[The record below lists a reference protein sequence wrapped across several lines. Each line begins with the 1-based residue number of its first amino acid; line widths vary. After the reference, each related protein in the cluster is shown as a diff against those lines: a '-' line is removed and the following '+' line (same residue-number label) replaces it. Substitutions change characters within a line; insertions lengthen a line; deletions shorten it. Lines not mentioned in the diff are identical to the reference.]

1 MTIDELTVKIT
12 VAAEEA
18 EAALDALLEKVRAF
32 QEKTGLALQLDAGS
46 WDSQLAETGQAA
58 EKAAAEIQRGLQ
70 QTGEQAE
77 ALTEKMRQSAE
88 TAAAQGDAFGELGD
102 QAKGLRE
109 HFERN
114 EKSVQSLIRQLAEL
128 GRQREAL
135 ERLKK
140 LAGQLKSCEKGGDDY
155 RKVMGQLRPVL
166 KQAGLSTEKLGKNME
181 GLESAIAATEKSMS
195 SAANGIAGKLEGVIR
210 WAEQTKQSLTI
221 SGSVNVDTSPS
232 IQALNGLIAVAQ
244 TALALLN
251 ALGLGGGTGKSG
263 GGGGGG
269 GGGNKA
275 EEAEKKAEEA
285 RKKALQADYDRIE
298 HRRHLNEISLEEEL
312 AGLEE
317 IRRKHQMTAEEIM
330 AWEEKVYD
338 LKKEIRER
346 DADSIDQLADGVV
359 SALEKRYEAMRDAEI
374 ERLDKSREAWEQWRD
389 DSVQAIEDQIAA
401 LDKLADTEDEE
412 KKSAEELRKIEKL
425 RREVEYEQD
434 AYNRQKLQQQ
444 LDEAV
449 ASREERLRKLELK
462 QQKEA
467 LQEEIEKIRDQAS
480 EKIKELDGEQD
491 AIEKAYEERLK
502 AASLQAEAEKL
513 LMTKSQDEIMDL
525 LYEYVPEYDALGKS
539 MGEKL
544 LEGFQSR
551 VGSITDWFRGFNDQ
565 LARMQEELAGSLN
578 AATDRFYE
586 SRRDTAGQS
595 GAGGAPVVQQTVNFY
610 EPVESPSQ
618 VARRMEDV
626 NDQLGMM
633 MA

>member
-1 MTIDELTVKIT
+1 MTIDELTVRIT

-46 WDSQLAETGQAA
+46 WDSQLAETGEGFQQA
-58 EKAAAEIQRGLQ
+58 
-70 QTGEQAE
+70 GEQAE
-77 ALTEKMRQSAE
+77 ALADKLRQSTE
-88 TAAAQGDAFGELGD
+88 TALAHKGAFEELGGEA
-102 QAKGLRE
+102 QKIRE
-109 HFERN
+109 GFQQN
-114 EKSVQSLIRQLAEL
+114 EKSVQGLVRQLAEL

-135 ERLKK
+135 N
-140 LAGQLKSCEKGGDDY
+140 QLKNLSAQLKNCEKGGEGY
-155 RKVMGQLRPVL
+155 RKTLTQIQPVL
-166 KQAGLSTEKLGKNME
+166 KKAGISTENLGKGME
-181 GLESAIAATEKSMS
+181 GLDDAVTSAEKSMG

-251 ALGLGGGTGKSG
+251 ALGLGGGTGKSVSRG

-269 GGGNKA
+269 SKA
-275 EEAEKKAEEA
+275 DDAEKKAEEA

-389 DSVQAIEDQIAA
+389 DSVAAIEDQIAA
-401 LDKLADTEDEE
+401 LDQLADTEDEE

-544 LEGFQSR
+544 LEGFQSK
-551 VGSITDWFRGFNDQ
+551 VESIADWFRGFNDQ

-626 NDQLGMM
+626 NDQLGWM

>member
-1 MTIDELTVKIT
+1 MTIDELTVRIT

-46 WDSQLAETGQAA
+46 WDSQLAETGEGFQQA
-58 EKAAAEIQRGLQ
+58 
-70 QTGEQAE
+70 GEQAE
-77 ALTEKMRQSAE
+77 ALADKLRQSTE
-88 TAAAQGDAFGELGD
+88 TALAHKGAFEELGGEA
-102 QAKGLRE
+102 QKIRE
-109 HFERN
+109 GFQQN
-114 EKSVQSLIRQLAEL
+114 EKSVQGLVRQLAEL

-135 ERLKK
+135 N
-140 LAGQLKSCEKGGDDY
+140 QLKNLSAQLKNCEKGGEGY
-155 RKVMGQLRPVL
+155 RKTLTQIQPVL
-166 KQAGLSTEKLGKNME
+166 KKAGISTENLGKGME
-181 GLESAIAATEKSMS
+181 GLDDAVTSAEKSMG

-251 ALGLGGGTGKSG
+251 ALGLGGGTGKSVSR
-263 GGGGGG
+263 GGGG

-389 DSVQAIEDQIAA
+389 DSVAAIEDQIAA

-544 LEGFQSR
+544 LEGFQSK

-565 LARMQEELAGSLN
+565 LARMQENLAGSLN

-586 SRRDTAGQS
+586 SRWDTAGQS

>member
-46 WDSQLAETGQAA
+46 WDSQLAETGEGFQQA
-58 EKAAAEIQRGLQ
+58 
-70 QTGEQAE
+70 GEQAE
-77 ALTEKMRQSAE
+77 ALADKLRQSTE
-88 TAAAQGDAFGELGD
+88 TALAHKGAFEELGGEA
-102 QAKGLRE
+102 QKIRE
-109 HFERN
+109 GFQQN
-114 EKSVQSLIRQLAEL
+114 EKSVQGLVRQLAEL

-135 ERLKK
+135 N
-140 LAGQLKSCEKGGDDY
+140 QLKNLSAQLKNCEKGGEGY
-155 RKVMGQLRPVL
+155 RKTLTQIQPVL
-166 KQAGLSTEKLGKNME
+166 KKAGISTENLGKGME
-181 GLESAIAATEKSMS
+181 GLDDAVTSAEKSMG

-232 IQALNGLIAVAQ
+232 IQALNRLIAVAQ

-251 ALGLGGGTGKSG
+251 ALGLGGGTGKSVSRG

-269 GGGNKA
+269 GSKA
-275 EEAEKKAEEA
+275 EDAEKKAEEA

-389 DSVQAIEDQIAA
+389 DSVAAIEDQIAA

-544 LEGFQSR
+544 LEGFQSKA
-551 VGSITDWFRGFNDQ
+551 GSIADWFRSFNDQ
-565 LARMQEELAGSLN
+565 LARMQENLAGSMN

-586 SRRDTAGQS
+586 SRRDTASQSGQS
-595 GAGGAPVVQQTVNFY
+595 GATMVQQTVNFY
-610 EPVESPSQ
+610 EPVESPGQ

-626 NDQLGMM
+626 NDQLGWM

>member
-18 EAALDALLEKVRAF
+18 EAALDALVEKVRAF

-46 WDSQLAETGQAA
+46 WKRQLTETGEEFQQA
-58 EKAAAEIQRGLQ
+58 
-70 QTGEQAE
+70 GEQAE
-77 ALTEKMRQSAE
+77 ALADKLRQSTE
-88 TAAAQGDAFGELGD
+88 TALAHKGAFEELGGEA
-102 QAKGLRE
+102 QKIRE
-109 HFERN
+109 GFQQN
-114 EKSVQSLIRQLAEL
+114 EKSVQGLVRQLAEL

-135 ERLKK
+135 N
-140 LAGQLKSCEKGGDDY
+140 QLKNLSAQLKNCEKGGEGY
-155 RKVMGQLRPVL
+155 RKTLTQIQPVL
-166 KQAGLSTEKLGKNME
+166 KKAGLSTENLGKNME
-181 GLESAIAATEKSMS
+181 GLDDAITSAEKSMG

-251 ALGLGGGTGKSG
+251 ALGLGGGTGKSVSR
-263 GGGGGG
+263 GGGG

-389 DSVQAIEDQIAA
+389 DSVAAIEDQIAA

-544 LEGFQSR
+544 LEGFQSK
-551 VGSITDWFRGFNDQ
+551 VGSITDWFRSFNDQ
-565 LARMQEELAGSLN
+565 LARMQENLAGSMN

-595 GAGGAPVVQQTVNFY
+595 GAGGATMVQQTVNFY

-633 MA
+633 LA

>member
-12 VAAEEA
+12 VAADEA
-18 EAALDALLEKVRAF
+18 EAALEKLMEKLQAF
-32 QEKTGLALQLDAGS
+32 QEKTGTALQMDTGKWSGQLTEPANALQETGENAEN
-46 WDSQLAETGQAA
+46 LAERLRQAA
-58 EKAAAEIQRGLQ
+58 DAAAVHR
-70 QTGEQAE
+70 E
-77 ALTEKMRQSAE
+77 AFT
-88 TAAAQGDAFGELGD
+88 ELGCE
-102 QAKGLRE
+102 AENLRE
-109 HFERN
+109 KFERN
-114 EKSVQSLIRQLAEL
+114 EKSVQSMARQLLEL

-135 ERLKK
+135 TQLKN
-140 LAGQLKSCEKGGDDY
+140 LSTQLKSCEKGGDGY
-155 RKVMGQLRPVL
+155 RKVMAQLQPAM
-166 KQAGLSTEKLGKNME
+166 KQAGISTGSLGKEME
-181 GLESAIAATEKSMS
+181 GLDDAIASAEKSMG
-195 SAANGIAGKLEGVIR
+195 SAASGIAGKLGGIIR
-210 WAEQTKQSLTI
+210 WAEQARQSLTI
-221 SGSVNVDTSPS
+221 SGSVDVNTSPS
-232 IQALNGLIAVAQ
+232 IQALNGLIAAAQ

-251 ALGLGGGTGKSG
+251 ALGLGGSGGKSVSRG

-275 EEAEKKAEEA
+275 EEAEEA

-298 HRRHLNEISLEEEL
+298 HRRHLNEIGLEEEL

-317 IRRKHQMTAEEIM
+317 IRRKHRMTAEEIM
-330 AWEEKVYD
+330 DWEKKVYD

-401 LDKLADTEDEE
+401 LDKLTDTEDEE

-434 AYNRQKLQQQ
+434 GYNRQKLQQQ

-449 ASREERLRKLELK
+449 SSREERLRKLELR
-462 QQKEA
+462 QQKET
-467 LQEEIEKIRDQAS
+467 LQEEIGKISAQAS
-480 EKIKELDGEQD
+480 EKIRELDGEQD

-513 LMTKSQDEIMDL
+513 LTTKSQNEIMNL

-544 LEGFQSR
+544 MEGFQSKA
-551 VGSITDWFRGFNDQ
+551 GSIADWFRSFNDQ
-565 LARMQEELAGSLN
+565 LARMQEELAGSMN

-586 SRRDTAGQS
+586 SRQEAENQS
-595 GAGGAPVVQQTVNFY
+595 RRSGAPVVQQTVNFY

>member
-46 WDSQLAETGQAA
+46 WDSQLAETGEGFQQA
-58 EKAAAEIQRGLQ
+58 
-70 QTGEQAE
+70 GEQAE
-77 ALTEKMRQSAE
+77 ALADKLRQSTE
-88 TAAAQGDAFGELGD
+88 TALAHKGAFEELGGEA
-102 QAKGLRE
+102 QKIRE
-109 HFERN
+109 GFQQN
-114 EKSVQSLIRQLAEL
+114 EKSVQGLVRQLAEL

-135 ERLKK
+135 N
-140 LAGQLKSCEKGGDDY
+140 QLKNLSAQLKNCEKGGEGY
-155 RKVMGQLRPVL
+155 RKTLTQIQPVL
-166 KQAGLSTEKLGKNME
+166 KKAGISTENLGKNME
-181 GLESAIAATEKSMS
+181 GLDDAITSAEKSMG

-251 ALGLGGGTGKSG
+251 ALGLGGGTGKS

-389 DSVQAIEDQIAA
+389 DSVAAIEDQIAA

-544 LEGFQSR
+544 LEGFQSK
-551 VGSITDWFRGFNDQ
+551 VGSIADWFRSFNDQ
-565 LARMQEELAGSLN
+565 LARMQEELAGSMN

-610 EPVESPSQ
+610 EPVESPGQ

-626 NDQLGMM
+626 NDQLGWM

>member
-46 WDSQLAETGQAA
+46 WDSQLAETGEGFQQA
-58 EKAAAEIQRGLQ
+58 
-70 QTGEQAE
+70 GEQAE
-77 ALTEKMRQSAE
+77 ALADKLRQSTE
-88 TAAAQGDAFGELGD
+88 TVLAHKGAFEELGGEA
-102 QAKGLRE
+102 QKIRE
-109 HFERN
+109 GFQQN
-114 EKSVQSLIRQLAEL
+114 EKSVQGLVRQLAEL

-135 ERLKK
+135 N
-140 LAGQLKSCEKGGDDY
+140 QLKNLSAQLKNCEKGGEGY
-155 RKVMGQLRPVL
+155 RKTLTQIQPVL
-166 KQAGLSTEKLGKNME
+166 KKAGISTENLGKGME
-181 GLESAIAATEKSMS
+181 GLDDAVTSAEKSMG

-251 ALGLGGGTGKSG
+251 ALGLGGGTGKSVSR
-263 GGGGGG
+263 GGGG

-346 DADSIDQLADGVV
+346 NADSIDQLADGVV

-491 AIEKAYEERLK
+491 AIEKAYEERLR

-544 LEGFQSR
+544 LEGFQSK
-551 VGSITDWFRGFNDQ
+551 VESIADWFRGFNDQ

-626 NDQLGMM
+626 NDQLGWM

>member
-12 VAAEEA
+12 VAADEA
-18 EAALDALLEKVRAF
+18 EAALEKLLEKLQAF
-32 QEKTGLALQLDAGS
+32 QEKTGMALQMDTGKWSGQLTEPANALQEMGENAEK
-46 WDSQLAETGQAA
+46 LAERLRQAVD
-58 EKAAAEIQRGLQ
+58 AAAVHR
-70 QTGEQAE
+70 E
-77 ALTEKMRQSAE
+77 AFT
-88 TAAAQGDAFGELGD
+88 ELGSE
-102 QAKGLRE
+102 AENLRGK
-109 HFERN
+109 FERN
-114 EKSVQSLIRQLAEL
+114 EKSVQSMARQLLEL

-135 ERLKK
+135 TQLKN
-140 LAGQLKSCEKGGDDY
+140 LSAQLKSCEKGGDGY
-155 RKVMGQLRPVL
+155 RKVMAQLQPAV
-166 KQAGLSTEKLGKNME
+166 KQAGISTESLGKEMQ
-181 GLESAIAATEKSMS
+181 GLDDAIASAEKSMG
-195 SAANGIAGKLEGVIR
+195 SAAAGIEGQLGGIIR
-210 WAEQTKQSLTI
+210 WAEQARQSLTI
-221 SGSVNVDTSPS
+221 SGSVDVNTSPS
-232 IQALNGLIAVAQ
+232 IQALNGLIAAAQ

-251 ALGLGGGTGKSG
+251 ALGLGGSAGKSISR
-263 GGGGGG
+263 GGGG

-317 IRRKHQMTAEEIM
+317 IRRKHRMTAEEIM
-330 AWEEKVYD
+330 DWEEKVYD

-346 DADSIDQLADGVV
+346 DADSIDKLADGVV

-374 ERLDKSREAWEQWRD
+374 ERLDKSREVWEQWRD

-513 LMTKSQDEIMDL
+513 LMTKSQDEIMNL

-544 LEGFQSR
+544 LEGFQSKA
-551 VGSITDWFRGFNDQ
+551 GSIADWFRSFNDQ

-586 SRRDTAGQS
+586 SRRETAGQS

-626 NDQLGMM
+626 NDQLGWM

>member
-46 WDSQLAETGQAA
+46 WDSQLAETGEGFQQA
-58 EKAAAEIQRGLQ
+58 
-70 QTGEQAE
+70 GEQAE
-77 ALTEKMRQSAE
+77 ALADKLRQSTE
-88 TAAAQGDAFGELGD
+88 TALVHKGAFEELGGEA
-102 QAKGLRE
+102 QKIRE
-109 HFERN
+109 GFQQN
-114 EKSVQSLIRQLAEL
+114 EKSVQSLVRQLAEL

-135 ERLKK
+135 N
-140 LAGQLKSCEKGGDDY
+140 QLKNLSAQLKNCEKGGEGY
-155 RKVMGQLRPVL
+155 RKTLTQIQPVL
-166 KQAGLSTEKLGKNME
+166 KKAGISTENLGKGME
-181 GLESAIAATEKSMS
+181 GLDDAVTSAEKSMG

-269 GGGNKA
+269 GGGSKA
-275 EEAEKKAEEA
+275 EDAEKKAEEA

-389 DSVQAIEDQIAA
+389 DSVAAIEDQIAA
-401 LDKLADTEDEE
+401 LDQLADTEDEE

-544 LEGFQSR
+544 LEGFQSK
-551 VGSITDWFRGFNDQ
+551 VGSIADWFRGFNDQ

-586 SRRDTAGQS
+586 SRWDTAGQS

>member
-32 QEKTGLALQLDAGS
+32 QKKTGLALQLDAGS
-46 WDSQLAETGQAA
+46 WDSQLAETGEGFQQA
-58 EKAAAEIQRGLQ
+58 
-70 QTGEQAE
+70 GEQAE
-77 ALTEKMRQSAE
+77 ALADKLRQSTE
-88 TAAAQGDAFGELGD
+88 TALAHKGAFEELGGEA
-102 QAKGLRE
+102 QKIRE
-109 HFERN
+109 GFQQN
-114 EKSVQSLIRQLAEL
+114 EKSVQGLVRQLAEL

-135 ERLKK
+135 N
-140 LAGQLKSCEKGGDDY
+140 QLKNLSAQLKNCEKGGEGY
-155 RKVMGQLRPVL
+155 RKTLTQIQPVL
-166 KQAGLSTEKLGKNME
+166 KKAGISTENLGKGME
-181 GLESAIAATEKSMS
+181 GLDDAVTSAEKSMG

-251 ALGLGGGTGKSG
+251 ALGLGSGTGKSVSR
-263 GGGGGG
+263 GGGG

-389 DSVQAIEDQIAA
+389 DSVAAIEDQIAA
-401 LDKLADTEDEE
+401 LDQLADTEDEE

-444 LDEAV
+444 LDEAIS
-449 ASREERLRKLELK
+449 SREERLRKLELK

-544 LEGFQSR
+544 LEGFQSK
-551 VGSITDWFRGFNDQ
+551 VESIADWFRGFNDQ
-565 LARMQEELAGSLN
+565 LTRMQEELAGSLN

-626 NDQLGMM
+626 NDQLGWM

>member
-46 WDSQLAETGQAA
+46 WDSQLAETGEGFQQA
-58 EKAAAEIQRGLQ
+58 
-70 QTGEQAE
+70 GEQAE
-77 ALTEKMRQSAE
+77 ALADKLRQSTE
-88 TAAAQGDAFGELGD
+88 TVLAHKGAFEELGGEA
-102 QAKGLRE
+102 QKIRE
-109 HFERN
+109 GFQQN
-114 EKSVQSLIRQLAEL
+114 EKSVQGLVRQLAEL

-135 ERLKK
+135 N
-140 LAGQLKSCEKGGDDY
+140 QLKNLSAQLKNCEKGGEGY
-155 RKVMGQLRPVL
+155 RKTLTQIQPVL
-166 KQAGLSTEKLGKNME
+166 KKAGISTENLGKGME
-181 GLESAIAATEKSMS
+181 GLDDAVTSAEKSMG

-251 ALGLGGGTGKSG
+251 ALGLGGGTGKSVSRC
-263 GGGGGG
+263 GGG

-389 DSVQAIEDQIAA
+389 DSVAAIEDQIAA

-544 LEGFQSR
+544 LEGFQSK

-565 LARMQEELAGSLN
+565 LARMQEELAGGLN

-586 SRRDTAGQS
+586 SRRDTAVQS

-633 MA
+633 MV

>member
-18 EAALDALLEKVRAF
+18 EAALDALLEKARAF

-46 WDSQLAETGQAA
+46 WKRQLTETGEEFQQA
-58 EKAAAEIQRGLQ
+58 
-70 QTGEQAE
+70 GEQAE
-77 ALTEKMRQSAE
+77 ALADKLRQSTE
-88 TAAAQGDAFGELGD
+88 TALAHKGAFEELGGEA
-102 QAKGLRE
+102 QKIRE
-109 HFERN
+109 GFQQN
-114 EKSVQSLIRQLAEL
+114 EKSVQGLVRQLAEL

-135 ERLKK
+135 N
-140 LAGQLKSCEKGGDDY
+140 QLKNLSAQLKNCEKGGEGY
-155 RKVMGQLRPVL
+155 RKTLTQIQPVL
-166 KQAGLSTEKLGKNME
+166 KKAGISTENLGKGME
-181 GLESAIAATEKSMS
+181 GLDDAVTSAEKSMG

-269 GGGNKA
+269 GGGSKA
-275 EEAEKKAEEA
+275 DDAEKKAEEA

-389 DSVQAIEDQIAA
+389 DSVAAIEDQIAA

-502 AASLQAEAEKL
+502 AASLQAEAEKM
-513 LMTKSQDEIMDL
+513 LMTKSQDEIMSL

-544 LEGFQSR
+544 LEGFQSK
-551 VGSITDWFRGFNDQ
+551 VGSIADWFRSFNDQ
-565 LARMQEELAGSLN
+565 LARMQEELAGTMN

-586 SRRDTAGQS
+586 SRRDTASQSGQS
-595 GAGGAPVVQQTVNFY
+595 GATMVQQTVNFY
-610 EPVESPSQ
+610 EPVESPGQ

-626 NDQLGMM
+626 NDQLGWM

>member
-18 EAALDALLEKVRAF
+18 EAALDALLEKARAF

-46 WDSQLAETGQAA
+46 WKRQLTETGEEFQQA
-58 EKAAAEIQRGLQ
+58 
-70 QTGEQAE
+70 GEQAE
-77 ALTEKMRQSAE
+77 ALADKLRQSTE
-88 TAAAQGDAFGELGD
+88 TALAHKGAFEELGGEA
-102 QAKGLRE
+102 QKIRE
-109 HFERN
+109 GFQQN
-114 EKSVQSLIRQLAEL
+114 EKSVQGLVRQLAEL

-135 ERLKK
+135 N
-140 LAGQLKSCEKGGDDY
+140 QLKNLSAQLKNCEKGGEGY
-155 RKVMGQLRPVL
+155 RKTLTQIQPVL
-166 KQAGLSTEKLGKNME
+166 KKAGISTENLGKGME
-181 GLESAIAATEKSMS
+181 GLDDAVTSAEKSMG

-251 ALGLGGGTGKSG
+251 ALGLGGGTGKSVSR
-263 GGGGGG
+263 GGGG

-374 ERLDKSREAWEQWRD
+374 ERLNKSREAWEQWRD
-389 DSVQAIEDQIAA
+389 DSVAAIEDQIAA

-544 LEGFQSR
+544 LEGFQSK
-551 VGSITDWFRGFNDQ
+551 VGSIADWFRSFNDQ
-565 LARMQEELAGSLN
+565 LARMQEELAGTMN

-586 SRRDTAGQS
+586 SRRDTASQSGQS
-595 GAGGAPVVQQTVNFY
+595 GATVVQQTVNFY

>member
-18 EAALDALLEKVRAF
+18 EAALDALVEKVRAF

-46 WDSQLAETGQAA
+46 WDSQLAETGEGFQQA
-58 EKAAAEIQRGLQ
+58 
-70 QTGEQAE
+70 GEQAE
-77 ALTEKMRQSAE
+77 ALADKLRQSTE
-88 TAAAQGDAFGELGD
+88 TALAHKGAFEELGGEA
-102 QAKGLRE
+102 QKIRE
-109 HFERN
+109 GFQQN
-114 EKSVQSLIRQLAEL
+114 EKNVQSMARQLAEL

-135 ERLKK
+135 
-140 LAGQLKSCEKGGDDY
+140 AQLKNLSAQLKNCEKGGEGY
-155 RKVMGQLRPVL
+155 RKTLTQIQPVL
-166 KQAGLSTEKLGKNME
+166 KKAGISTENLGKGME
-181 GLESAIAATEKSMS
+181 GLDDAVTSAEKSMS

-221 SGSVNVDTSPS
+221 SGSVDVDTSAS

-251 ALGLGGGTGKSG
+251 ALGLGGGTGKSVSR
-263 GGGGGG
+263 GGGG

-389 DSVQAIEDQIAA
+389 DSVAAIEDQIAA

-544 LEGFQSR
+544 LEGFQSK
-551 VGSITDWFRGFNDQ
+551 VGSIADWFRGFNDQ

-586 SRRDTAGQS
+586 SRWDTAGQS

-626 NDQLGMM
+626 NDQLGWM

>member
-18 EAALDALLEKVRAF
+18 EAALDALVEKVRAF

-46 WDSQLAETGQAA
+46 WDSQLAETGEGFQQA
-58 EKAAAEIQRGLQ
+58 
-70 QTGEQAE
+70 GEQAE
-77 ALTEKMRQSAE
+77 ALADKLRQSTE
-88 TAAAQGDAFGELGD
+88 TALAHKGAFDELGGEA
-102 QAKGLRE
+102 QKIRE
-109 HFERN
+109 GFQQN
-114 EKSVQSLIRQLAEL
+114 EKSVQGLVRQLAEL

-135 ERLKK
+135 N
-140 LAGQLKSCEKGGDDY
+140 QLKNLSAQLKNCEKGGEGY
-155 RKVMGQLRPVL
+155 RKTLTQIQPVL
-166 KQAGLSTEKLGKNME
+166 KKAGISTENLGKGME
-181 GLESAIAATEKSMS
+181 GLDDAVTSAEKSIG

-263 GGGGGG
+263 GGGSGGG
-269 GGGNKA
+269 GGSKA
-275 EEAEKKAEEA
+275 DDAEKKAEEA
-285 RKKALQADYDRIE
+285 RKKALLADYDRIE

-401 LDKLADTEDEE
+401 LDQLADTEDEE

-544 LEGFQSR
+544 LEGFQSK
-551 VGSITDWFRGFNDQ
+551 VGSIADWFRSFNDQ
-565 LARMQEELAGSLN
+565 LARMQEELAGSMN

-610 EPVESPSQ
+610 EPVESPGQ

-626 NDQLGMM
+626 NDQLGWM

>member
-46 WDSQLAETGQAA
+46 WDSQLAETGEGFQQA
-58 EKAAAEIQRGLQ
+58 
-70 QTGEQAE
+70 GEQAE
-77 ALTEKMRQSAE
+77 ALADKLRQSTE
-88 TAAAQGDAFGELGD
+88 TALAHKGAFEELGGEA
-102 QAKGLRE
+102 QKIRE
-109 HFERN
+109 GFQQN
-114 EKSVQSLIRQLAEL
+114 EKSVQGLVRQLAEL

-135 ERLKK
+135 N
-140 LAGQLKSCEKGGDDY
+140 QLKNLSAQLKNCEKGGEGY
-155 RKVMGQLRPVL
+155 RKTLTQIQPVL
-166 KQAGLSTEKLGKNME
+166 KKAGISTENLGKGME
-181 GLESAIAATEKSMS
+181 GLDDAVTSAEKSMG

-221 SGSVNVDTSPS
+221 SGSVDVDTSAS

-251 ALGLGGGTGKSG
+251 ALGLGGGTGKSVSR
-263 GGGGGG
+263 GGGG

-389 DSVQAIEDQIAA
+389 DSVAAIEDQIAA

-434 AYNRQKLQQQ
+434 EYNRQKLQQQ
-444 LDEAV
+444 LDEAIS
-449 ASREERLRKLELK
+449 SREERLRKLELK

-480 EKIKELDGEQD
+480 EKIRELDGEQD

-544 LEGFQSR
+544 LEGFQSKA
-551 VGSITDWFRGFNDQ
+551 GSIADWFRGFNDQ

-626 NDQLGMM
+626 NDQLGWM

>member
-18 EAALDALLEKVRAF
+18 EAALDALVEKVRAF

-46 WDSQLAETGQAA
+46 WDSQLAETGEGFQQA
-58 EKAAAEIQRGLQ
+58 
-70 QTGEQAE
+70 GEQAE
-77 ALTEKMRQSAE
+77 ALADKLRQSTE
-88 TAAAQGDAFGELGD
+88 TALAHKGAFDELGGEA
-102 QAKGLRE
+102 QKIRE
-109 HFERN
+109 GFQQN
-114 EKSVQSLIRQLAEL
+114 EKSVQGLVRQLAEL

-135 ERLKK
+135 N
-140 LAGQLKSCEKGGDDY
+140 QLKNLSAQLKNCEKGGEGY
-155 RKVMGQLRPVL
+155 RKTLTQIQPVL
-166 KQAGLSTEKLGKNME
+166 KKAGISTENLGKGME
-181 GLESAIAATEKSMS
+181 GLDDAVTSAEKSIG

-269 GGGNKA
+269 GGGSKA
-275 EEAEKKAEEA
+275 DDAEKKAEEA
-285 RKKALQADYDRIE
+285 RKKALLADYDRIE

-401 LDKLADTEDEE
+401 LDQLADTEDEE

-544 LEGFQSR
+544 LEGFQSK
-551 VGSITDWFRGFNDQ
+551 VGSIADWFRSFNDQ
-565 LARMQEELAGSLN
+565 LARMQEELAGSMN

-610 EPVESPSQ
+610 EPVESPGQ

>member
-18 EAALDALLEKVRAF
+18 EAALDALMEKVRAF

-46 WDSQLAETGQAA
+46 WDSQLAETGEGFQQA
-58 EKAAAEIQRGLQ
+58 
-70 QTGEQAE
+70 GEQAE
-77 ALTEKMRQSAE
+77 ALADKLRQSTE
-88 TAAAQGDAFGELGD
+88 TALAHKGAFEELGGEA
-102 QAKGLRE
+102 QKIRE
-109 HFERN
+109 GFQQN
-114 EKSVQSLIRQLAEL
+114 EKSVQGLVRQLAEL

-135 ERLKK
+135 N
-140 LAGQLKSCEKGGDDY
+140 QLKNLSAQLKNCEKGGEGY
-155 RKVMGQLRPVL
+155 RKTLTQIQPVL
-166 KQAGLSTEKLGKNME
+166 KKAGISTENLGKGME
-181 GLESAIAATEKSMS
+181 GLDDAVTSAEKSMG

-210 WAEQTKQSLTI
+210 WAEQTKQCLTI
-221 SGSVNVDTSPS
+221 SGSVNEDTSPS

-251 ALGLGGGTGKSG
+251 ALGLGGGTGKSVSR
-263 GGGGGG
+263 GGGG

-285 RKKALQADYDRIE
+285 RKKALQADYDRLE

-346 DADSIDQLADGVV
+346 DADSIDRLADGVV

-389 DSVQAIEDQIAA
+389 DSVAAIEDQIAA

-502 AASLQAEAEKL
+502 AASLQTEAEKL

-544 LEGFQSR
+544 LEGFQSK
-551 VGSITDWFRGFNDQ
+551 VGSIADWFRSFNDQ
-565 LARMQEELAGSLN
+565 LARMQEELAGTMN

-610 EPVESPSQ
+610 EPVESPGQ

-633 MA
+633 MV

>member
-46 WDSQLAETGQAA
+46 WDSQLAETGEGFQQA
-58 EKAAAEIQRGLQ
+58 
-70 QTGEQAE
+70 GEQAE
-77 ALTEKMRQSAE
+77 ALADKLRQSTE
-88 TAAAQGDAFGELGD
+88 TALAQKDAFEELGGEA
-102 QAKGLRE
+102 QKIRE
-109 HFERN
+109 GFQQN
-114 EKSVQSLIRQLAEL
+114 EKNVQSMARQLAEL

-135 ERLKK
+135 N
-140 LAGQLKSCEKGGDDY
+140 QLKNLSAQLKNCEKGGEGY
-155 RKVMGQLRPVL
+155 RKTLTQIQPVL
-166 KQAGLSTEKLGKNME
+166 KKAGISTENLGKGME
-181 GLESAIAATEKSMS
+181 GLDDAVTSAEKSMG

-251 ALGLGGGTGKSG
+251 ALGLGGGTGKSVSR
-263 GGGGGG
+263 GGGG

-389 DSVQAIEDQIAA
+389 DSVAAIEDQIAA

-462 QQKEA
+462 QQTEA

-491 AIEKAYEERLK
+491 AIEKAYEERLR

-544 LEGFQSR
+544 LEGFQSK
-551 VGSITDWFRGFNDQ
+551 VGSIADWFRGFNDQ
-565 LARMQEELAGSLN
+565 LARMQENLAGSMN

-586 SRRDTAGQS
+586 SRRDTASQSGQS
-595 GAGGAPVVQQTVNFY
+595 GATMVQQTVNFY
-610 EPVESPSQ
+610 EPVESPGQ

-626 NDQLGMM
+626 NDQLGWM

>member
-18 EAALDALLEKVRAF
+18 EAALDALVEKVRAF

-46 WDSQLAETGQAA
+46 WDSQLAETGEGFQQA
-58 EKAAAEIQRGLQ
+58 
-70 QTGEQAE
+70 GEQAE
-77 ALTEKMRQSAE
+77 ALADKLRQSTE
-88 TAAAQGDAFGELGD
+88 TALAHKGAFEELGGEA
-102 QAKGLRE
+102 QKIRGG
-109 HFERN
+109 FQQN
-114 EKSVQSLIRQLAEL
+114 EKSVQGLVRQLAEL

-135 ERLKK
+135 N
-140 LAGQLKSCEKGGDDY
+140 QLKNLSAQLKNCEKGGEGY
-155 RKVMGQLRPVL
+155 RKTLTQIQPVL
-166 KQAGLSTEKLGKNME
+166 KKAGISTENLGKGME
-181 GLESAIAATEKSMS
+181 GLDDAVTSAEKSMG

-251 ALGLGGGTGKSG
+251 ALGLGGGTGKSVSR
-263 GGGGGG
+263 GGGG

-401 LDKLADTEDEE
+401 LDLLADTEDEE

-544 LEGFQSR
+544 LEGFQSK

-626 NDQLGMM
+626 NDQLGWM

>member
-46 WDSQLAETGQAA
+46 WDSQLAETGEGFQQA
-58 EKAAAEIQRGLQ
+58 
-70 QTGEQAE
+70 GEQAE
-77 ALTEKMRQSAE
+77 ALADKLRQSTE
-88 TAAAQGDAFGELGD
+88 TALAHKGAFEELGGEA
-102 QAKGLRE
+102 QKIRE
-109 HFERN
+109 GFQQN
-114 EKSVQSLIRQLAEL
+114 EKSVQGLVRQLAEL

-135 ERLKK
+135 N
-140 LAGQLKSCEKGGDDY
+140 QLKNLSAQLKNCEKGGEGY
-155 RKVMGQLRPVL
+155 RKTLTQIQPVL
-166 KQAGLSTEKLGKNME
+166 KKAGISTENLGKGME
-181 GLESAIAATEKSMS
+181 GLDDAVTSAEKSMG

-251 ALGLGGGTGKSG
+251 ALGLGGGTGKSVSR
-263 GGGGGG
+263 GGGG

-389 DSVQAIEDQIAA
+389 DSVAAIEDQIAA

-544 LEGFQSR
+544 LEGFQSK
-551 VGSITDWFRGFNDQ
+551 VGSITDWFRAFNDQ

-626 NDQLGMM
+626 NDQLGWM

>member
-46 WDSQLAETGQAA
+46 WDSQLAETGEGFQQA
-58 EKAAAEIQRGLQ
+58 
-70 QTGEQAE
+70 GEQAE
-77 ALTEKMRQSAE
+77 ALADKLRQSTE
-88 TAAAQGDAFGELGD
+88 TALAHKGAFEELGGEA
-102 QAKGLRE
+102 QKIRE
-109 HFERN
+109 GFQQN
-114 EKSVQSLIRQLAEL
+114 EKNVQSMARQLAEL

-135 ERLKK
+135 N
-140 LAGQLKSCEKGGDDY
+140 QLKNLSAQLKNCEKGGEGY
-155 RKVMGQLRPVL
+155 RKTLTQIQPVL
-166 KQAGLSTEKLGKNME
+166 KKAGISMENLGKGME
-181 GLESAIAATEKSMS
+181 GLDDAVTSAEKSMG

-232 IQALNGLIAVAQ
+232 IQALNGLIAVAK

-251 ALGLGGGTGKSG
+251 ALGLGGGTGKSVSRG

-269 GGGNKA
+269 SKA
-275 EEAEKKAEEA
+275 EDAEKKAEEA

-374 ERLDKSREAWEQWRD
+374 ERLNKSREAWEQWRD
-389 DSVQAIEDQIAA
+389 DSVAAIEDQIAA

-525 LYEYVPEYDALGKS
+525 LYEYVPEYDTLGKS

-544 LEGFQSR
+544 LEGFQSK
-551 VGSITDWFRGFNDQ
+551 VGSIADWFRSFNDQ
-565 LARMQEELAGSLN
+565 LARMQEELAGTMN

-626 NDQLGMM
+626 NDQLGWM

>member
-1 MTIDELTVKIT
+1 MTIDELTVRIT

-18 EAALDALLEKVRAF
+18 EAALDALLEKARAF

-46 WDSQLAETGQAA
+46 WDSQLAETGEGFQQA
-58 EKAAAEIQRGLQ
+58 
-70 QTGEQAE
+70 GEQAE
-77 ALTEKMRQSAE
+77 ALADKLRQSTE
-88 TAAAQGDAFGELGD
+88 TVLAHKGAFEELGGEA
-102 QAKGLRE
+102 QKIRE
-109 HFERN
+109 GFQQN
-114 EKSVQSLIRQLAEL
+114 EKSVQGLVRQLAEL

-140 LAGQLKSCEKGGDDY
+140 LAGQLKNCEKGGDGY

-195 SAANGIAGKLEGVIR
+195 TAAGGIAGKLEGVIH
-210 WAEQTKQSLTI
+210 WAEQTRQSLTI
-221 SGSVNVDTSPS
+221 SGSVNVDTSPAVR
-232 IQALNGLIAVAQ
+232 ALDGLIAAAKA
-244 TALALLN
+244 ALSWLR
-251 ALGLGGGTGKSG
+251 ALGLGSGAVGGRR
-263 GGGGGG
+263 GGGG

-389 DSVQAIEDQIAA
+389 DSVAAIEDQIAA

-544 LEGFQSR
+544 LEGFQSK

-565 LARMQEELAGSLN
+565 LARMQEELAGTMN

-626 NDQLGMM
+626 NDQLGWM